1 MKWLLRIVF
10 GFLFAGLIG
19 LLSTYLINDRVKSQ
33 AAGKIKTSITEIPFE
48 NPPRIAI
55 VFGAKV

>member
-1 MKWLLRIVF
+1 MKWLLRIVLI
-10 GFLFAGLIG
+10 FLAAGLIG
-19 LLSTYLINDRVKSQ
+19 LLIIYFINDRIKSQ
-33 AAGKIKTSITEIPFE
+33 VASKIQSSITEIPFE